1 MRRSPLPLQIFT
13 AMLVAVGIMITVM
26 SATQGLAAGIYTQLV
41 LPFTTEREVTQ
52 RYDKSAHALVLT
64 FHKTAPNELP
74 ALDQYDER
82 LIKRT
87 IIKELGPYGT
97 EVKFILRDRD
107 VRALVS
113 TFKEPF
119 RVAVDIYDADFTEE
133 RDPSTGM
140 PVASESAGNAS
151 PESTTS
157 NRSESNVVSS
167 EHPEASKFKLVAPGS
182 TDPSML
188 TTAANPNASG
198 PGRKLL
204 VAPPSQLFATPE
216 QLSAGMRQAQDGT
229 GKAWR
234 DFPPYIYALKTAA
247 YEEGLS
253 RRPKLPTAQPQV
265 LSSAEA
271 MADYAGKLFNMGH
284 EAKALVAYEQV
295 LRRDHSVFDRDAL
308 HLWRFAEAQ
317 LGQGNLTLADGY
329 FAALVQKHPESPL
342 ADFAKLRKLD
352 IAAIRYHEAE
362 NVGALKKLLVPLA
375 TIKPHQ
381 NGELAA
387 QIALRLA
394 WWSAASATAKSPDAK
409 ALPALTGPV
418 HAALVASYPVVESS
432 RTAFLTASLL
442 LSDMLNPNTAWQR
455 STGQFAEGYFKR
467 FTGSGAEPYKSELE
481 QRFDAKLNANLQS
494 KIESGKLVEA
504 IDDFESLPKSR
515 QKVKQSTKIAWY
527 LAEAYR
533 KLGQSS
539 KAIDLYAA
547 AAKSSTEGPDRF
559 KSSFWL
565 AVTAGEG
572 AEEAKQNGAD
582 PSRISSLAAL
592 SRNADKSAEQAWDR
606 LSAEEKA
613 KLTVAY
619 KEPFEQTIK
628 SPAKIRIGP
637 KIVLNNWTDALTTK
651 KSTQNGGENTDWTR
665 NFSPSGSAVLM
676 LADLGKRF
684 GQLGMANERKQ
695 AISLLKYMT
704 PKEFADDA
712 AAKKVWASELTS
724 LAEDYRK
731 ANQYLD
737 AGRLLAQV
745 GADAENIEGRAEA
758 LYKGGLLLYRAGRR
772 AEAIESFKKAS
783 EDGNNLFYSNLA
795 KERLSQLQ

>member
-1 MRRSPLPLQIFT
+1 MRRSPLPLQIFR
-13 AMLVAVGIMITVM
+13 AALVAVGIMMTVM

-140 PVASESAGNAS
+140 PIASESGSNAS
-151 PESTTS
+151 PESTNS
-157 NRSESNVVSS
+157 SRSESNAVR
-167 EHPEASKFKLVAPGS
+167 PEQNEPSKFKLVAPGS
-182 TDPSML
+182 TDPFVS
-188 TTAANPNASG
+188 TTAPTPNPS
-198 PGRKLL
+198 GRKLL
-204 VAPPSQLFATPE
+204 VAPPSQLFVTPE

-352 IAAIRYHEAE
+352 IAAIRNLESE
-362 NVGALKKLLVPLA
+362 NVGALNKLLVPLA
-375 TIKPHQ
+375 TIKPRQ

-387 QIALRLA
+387 QIALRQA
-394 WWSAASATAKSPDAK
+394 WWGAATATAKGSDAK

-418 HAALVASYPVVESS
+418 HAALVSSYPVVESS

-467 FTGSGAEPYKSELE
+467 FTGSGAEPYKSDLE

-515 QKVKQSTKIAWY
+515 QKVKQSTKIAWS

-559 KSSFWL
+559 KASFWL

-582 PSRISSLAAL
+582 PSRISTLAAL

-606 LSAEEKA
+606 LSVEEKA

-637 KIVLNNWTDALTTK
+637 RIVLSNWTDALTTK

-676 LADLGKRF
+676 LTDLGKRF
-684 GQLGMANERKQ
+684 GQLGMASERKQ

-745 GADAENIEGRAEA
+745 GADAENWEGRAEA

>member
-1 MRRSPLPLQIFT
+1 MHRSPPPLPIFRPMVI
-13 AMLVAVGIMITVM
+13 AVAVMIAIMTAAPV
-26 SATQGLAAGIYTQLV
+26 LAAGIYTQLV

-113 TFKEPF
+113 TFNEPF
-119 RVAVDIYDADFTEE
+119 RIAVDIYDADFTEE

-140 PVASESAGNAS
+140 PVASEGGGNAGTENLPNS
-151 PESTTS
+151 RAESKAG
-157 NRSESNVVSS
+157 SS
-167 EHPEASKFKLVAPGS
+167 DQAEAGKFKLLNPGS
-182 TDPSML
+182 SDMPVP
-188 TTAANPNASG
+188 TTAAHPS
-198 PGRKLL
+198 PSGRKLL
-204 VAPPSQLFATPE
+204 VAPPSQIFATPE

-253 RRPKLPTAQPQV
+253 RQRKLPAAQAQV

-352 IAAIRYHEAE
+352 IAAIRYKEAE
-362 NVGALKKLLVPLA
+362 NISALSKLLVPLA
-375 TIKPHQ
+375 TIKLRQ

-387 QIALRLA
+387 QIALRQA
-394 WWSAASATAKSPDAK
+394 WWGAVASVTKSSDSK
-409 ALPALTGPV
+409 SLPALTGPV
-418 HAALVASYPVVESS
+418 HAALAASYPAVESS

-442 LSDMLNPNTAWQR
+442 LNDMLNPTTAWQR
-455 STGQFAEGYFKR
+455 ATGQFAEGYFKR

-481 QRFDAKLNANLQS
+481 QKFDAKLNANLQS
-494 KIESGKLVEA
+494 KIESGKLIEA

-515 QKVKQSTKIAWY
+515 QKVKQSTKTSWY

-539 KAIDLYAA
+539 RAIDLYAA

-582 PSRISSLAAL
+582 PSRISSLTAL

-606 LSAEEKA
+606 LSAEEKS
-613 KLTVAY
+613 KLIVAY
-619 KEPFEQTIK
+619 KDPFEQTIK

-676 LADLGKRF
+676 LTDLGKRF
-684 GQLGMANERKQ
+684 GQLGMANERRQ

-712 AAKKVWASELTS
+712 AAKKVWASELTN

-745 GADAENIEGRAEA
+745 GADAENWEGRAEA

>member
-1 MRRSPLPLQIFT
+1 MRRSPLPISIFR

-26 SATQGLAAGIYTQLV
+26 SAAQGLAAGIYTQLV

-64 FHKTAPNELP
+64 FHQTAPNELP

-140 PVASESAGNAS
+140 PVAAETGGNANPDS
-151 PESTTS
+151 STS
-157 NRSESNVVSS
+157 NRSESNAVSS
-167 EHPEASKFKLVAPGS
+167 EQTEPGKFKLVAPGS
-182 TDPSML
+182 NDTSVS
-188 TTAANPNASG
+188 TTAARPNSSE
-198 PGRKLL
+198 RKLL

-216 QLSAGMRQAQDGT
+216 QLNAGMRQAQDGT

-362 NVGALKKLLVPLA
+362 NVGALSKLLVPLA
-375 TIKPHQ
+375 TIKPRQ

-387 QIALRLA
+387 QIALRQA
-394 WWSAASATAKSPDAK
+394 WWGAATATAKGSDAK

-467 FTGSGAEPYKSELE
+467 FTGSGAEPYKSDLE
-481 QRFDAKLNANLQS
+481 QKFDAKLNANLQS
-494 KIESGKLVEA
+494 KIESGKLIEA

-515 QKVKQSTKIAWY
+515 QKVKQSTKIAWS

-547 AAKSSTEGPDRF
+547 AAKSSPEGPDRF

-592 SRNADKSAEQAWDR
+592 SRNADKAAEQAWDR

-628 SPAKIRIGP
+628 SPAKLRVGP

-676 LADLGKRF
+676 LTDLGKRF

-745 GADAENIEGRAEA
+745 GADAENWEGRAEA